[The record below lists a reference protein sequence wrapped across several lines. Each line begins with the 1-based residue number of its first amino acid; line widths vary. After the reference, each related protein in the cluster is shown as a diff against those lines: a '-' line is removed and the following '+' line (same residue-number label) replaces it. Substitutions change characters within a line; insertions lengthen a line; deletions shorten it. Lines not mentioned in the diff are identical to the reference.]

1 MANVQSNKP
10 LPGYPVDV
18 SNKHLSIFDHYGPA
32 SYANIG
38 TNSGVGDVVKASALG
53 WGGFDTVNPHFAGYS
68 QSGNY
73 IVKVFTT
80 SATTVPALTPSP
92 GGAFPQ
98 FVLQWFTTSAAF
110 GAISTEVTN
119 TTDLSAEIVRL
130 WTMGV

>member
-10 LPGYPVDV
+10 LPGYPTDLG
-18 SNKHLSIFDHYGPA
+18 NKHFEILDHYGPA

-38 TNSGVGDVVKASALG
+38 TSSGAGDVLKASALG
-53 WGGFDTVNPHFAGYS
+53 WGGFDLVTAAFKGYS

-73 IVKVFTT
+73 IVLLFTT
-80 SATTVPALTPSP
+80 SSTTTPALTPP
-92 GGAFPQ
+92 VGGAFTQ
-98 FVLQWFTTSAAF
+98 VVLQWFTTSAAF

-130 WTMGV
+130 EAWGV